1 MNVTLP
7 GNWLPKGAATK
18 LYAMAEPAA
27 TVWLDADPLAS
38 AKVKSCCGEAVTLMD
53 TFALD
58 AVKFESPA

>member
-1 MNVTLP
+1 
-7 GNWLPKGAATK
+7 
-18 LYAMAEPAA
+18 MAEPAA